1 MAGLGG
7 LNGAIGGEGSAILS
21 SALSLTEVVL
31 TPRLASSD
39 KQSYEK
45 PDLELARY
53 IGRSLPDIY
62 TVDPHSLSQFCLQL

>member
-1 MAGLGG
+1 MAGHGG

-39 KQSYEK
+39 TQ
-45 PDLELARY
+45 
-53 IGRSLPDIY
+53 
-62 TVDPHSLSQFCLQL
+62 